1 MKKEIMQC
9 ASKTMDLKLQNKKAL
24 DEIKQVYRDNDKVR
38 GKLNGQDRL
47 LHKIRDTQF
56 MGHQK
61 KTSVKHRERT
71 YVTKVE
77 FRNFHIKLRDIFLM
91 VIKMLKDSFKRDSIL
106 MDCGIKGH
114 YHPSGAGLMCKTD
127 LHNYMKTYY
136 KDICLKGFIKVDLP
150 IYKIEE
156 D

>member
-1 MKKEIMQC
+1 
-9 ASKTMDLKLQNKKAL
+9 
-24 DEIKQVYRDNDKVR
+24 
-38 GKLNGQDRL
+38 
-47 LHKIRDTQF
+47 
-56 MGHQK
+56 
-61 KTSVKHRERT
+61 
-71 YVTKVE
+71 
-77 FRNFHIKLRDIFLM
+77 M

-156 D
+156 DEALAVMDFSGSEKEWMENHVKFEEK